1 MIGKTIST
9 FPALIE
15 GTLKKRYKRFLAD
28 VELDTGELVTAHCA
42 NTGPMKGVLFPGGRV
57 RLRHCPSPKRKLNW
71 SWEQAQVPSLEGST
85 WVGVNTSLPNK
96 LVRMAIE
103 GSFLKKELGELLEI
117 RNEVVYG
124 VERKSRIDLLLTPN
138 KRSSDP
144 RKIFVE
150 VKNTTWVKGERA
162 LFPDTVTT
170 RGQKHLKEMMAELPS
185 SRAVLV
191 PCISRNDVEVFAPGD
206 SVDPEYGDLFRLA
219 LEKGVEVI
227 PCSFDFHLDR
237 ITWEGI
243 KPFDKRE

>member
-103 GSFLKKELGELLEI
+103 GSFLKKELGEFLEI

-124 VERKSRIDLLLTPN
+124 VARKSRIDLLLTPN
-138 KRSSDP
+138 ESSSDQ

-237 ITWEGI
+237 ITWEGV
-243 KPFDKRE
+243 KPFDERE